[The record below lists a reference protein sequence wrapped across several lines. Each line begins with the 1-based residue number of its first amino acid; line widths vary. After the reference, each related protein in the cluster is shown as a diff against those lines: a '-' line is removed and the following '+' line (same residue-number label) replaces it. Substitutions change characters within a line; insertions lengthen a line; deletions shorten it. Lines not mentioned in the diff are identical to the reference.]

1 MPHCASQQN
10 FAPNDRVGSGAND
23 FGYSRLV
30 RFTPDSD
37 QTTASHQVP
46 LIGQEQSSLAIRF
59 STDSNRIAA
68 PHYAITL

>member
-1 MPHCASQQN
+1 MRQLIVENVRS
-10 FAPNDRVGSGAND
+10 GSGAND